1 MLNEGMNGFLVFDIV
16 FEGQSLNYDQGI
28 GNVQQ
33 LKKIHYEGETHTM
46 VSRYALRYSL
56 LETGKGLWNW
66 TLADRDV
73 WVEVGSGDQKVLQP
87 NARMLC
93 KLLDYEDLN
102 FFGFLLTGESEKSKQ
117 TKRSST
123 ESGEAKGGA
132 QIQVARPAAV
142 KITHAISLEPYKFD
156 SHFNVNLG
164 IAKRAGKLGEVQN
177 IFILEE
183 HRSLYKYSVAVDL
196 SSLGRQEIYF
206 NSKPTDI
213 PEDCKSSLTE
223 EAGGKFYKLT
233 LNSSKD
239 QKKLLLQLI
248 AALFRLSRSIKGRHE
263 DLSPKL
269 MIASYYTDWYK
280 SYFNS
285 IQLSSGR
292 SRSTVIKRENDGSV
306 IVEEQE
312 APHLTL
318 KVSGKIGKNSK
329 VYKAPSIEAQILDSN
344 SDVITDDPNDIIDFI
359 NKNVTKVNKNTIKEI
374 KQKII

>member
-1 MLNEGMNGFLVFDIV
+1 MLSNLKGFLVLDIV

-33 LKKIHYEGETHTM
+33 LKKIHYEGETYTM

-56 LETGKGLWNW
+56 LETGKSLWDW
-66 TLADRDV
+66 KLADRDA
-73 WVEVGSGDQKVLQP
+73 WVVVGGSNQKVLQP
-87 NARMLC
+87 NYDLLC

-102 FFGFLLTGESEKSKQ
+102 FFGFLLTGESKKSGATEKNE
-117 TKRSST
+117 TKNK
-123 ESGEAKGGA
+123 EDQNKNQM
-132 QIQVARPAAV
+132 QIARPAAV

-177 IFILEE
+177 IFQLEE

-196 SSLGRQEIYF
+196 AALGTQEIYF
-206 NSKPTDI
+206 NSKPTNL
-213 PEDCKSSLTE
+213 PNDCESSVKE
-223 EAGGKFYKLT
+223 EGEGKYYKLT

-239 QKKLLLQLI
+239 QRNLLLQLAVSI
-248 AALFRLSRSIKGRHE
+248 LRLHRSIKGRNE

-269 MIASYYTDWYK
+269 MIASYYPDWYK

-285 IQLSSGR
+285 IQLRTGK
-292 SRSTVIKRENDGSV
+292 SRSTIIKRENDGSV

-318 KVSGKIGKNSK
+318 IISDAISDKSII
-329 VYKAPSIEAQILDSN
+329 YKAQSLDAQLN
-344 SDVITDDPNDIIDFI
+344 TLQGVAVHNDPKEIINFI
-359 NKNVTKVNKNTIKEI
+359 NQKITNLNEDELEKIKEKVI
-374 KQKII
+374 